1 MHEQVTEVGHV
12 SPTQGMN
19 SSSCYEVKNKTHPN
33 EKPTFS
39 RSIFELEVHI
49 PAC

>member
-12 SPTQGMN
+12 SPTQGM
-19 SSSCYEVKNKTHPN
+19 SSSSRYEVKNKTHPN
-33 EKPTFS
+33 KKLTFS
-39 RSIFELEVHI
+39 RSVFELEMYI